1 MQHLQEHRGST
12 IVVAAA
18 AIILGFTCVASAQA
32 QSTERVVNQA
42 AAAQVTSAAVPSV
55 HRYRAAQ
62 LLFDIVSDRAPSAA
76 NNEFIYGD
84 DIIFFSIFWAAY
96 IPIVLGILS
105 LMGDWLMRVFRKLR
119 ASFQFLIPTHFQA
132 ELRTASNSG
141 PDRRGGN
148 RYQQGALPSKGR
160 S

>member
-1 MQHLQEHRGST
+1 MQHLQEHRVST
-12 IVVAAA
+12 IVVTAAV
-18 AIILGFTCVASAQA
+18 IILGFTCLASAEA
-32 QSTERVVNQA
+32 QSADRVVNESTA
-42 AAAQVTSAAVPSV
+42 VQVTSAAVPSV

-62 LLFDIVSDRAPSAA
+62 LLFDIVSDQAASAA

-105 LMGDWLMRVFRKLR
+105 LIGDWLMRVFRKLR
-119 ASFQFLIPTHFQA
+119 ASFQFLIPIHFQA

>member
-1 MQHLQEHRGST
+1 MQHLQEHRVST
-12 IVVAAA
+12 IVVTAA
-18 AIILGFTCVASAQA
+18 AIILGFTCLASAQA
-32 QSTERVVNQA
+32 QSTQRFVNEGV
-42 AAAQVTSAAVPSV
+42 AAQVTAVPSV

-62 LLFDIVSDRAPSAA
+62 LLFDIVSDQAPNAA

-105 LMGDWLMRVFRKLR
+105 LISDWLMRVFRKLPR
-119 ASFQFLIPTHFQA
+119 VFPILDPNTLSSGTSDRKEQQRSWSSRRKPIPT
-132 ELRTASNSG
+132 R
-141 PDRRGGN
+141 
-148 RYQQGALPSKGR
+148 ALPSKGR